1 VRGRIEGSGD
11 AIEGGAAGT
20 RHKLPCGECDP
31 SHSVHI
37 ESIAPE
43 IQQFIEVDADSV
55 T

>member
-11 AIEGGAAGT
+11 AIAGAAAGT
-20 RHKLPCGECDP
+20 HQKLPCGECDP

-43 IQQFIEVDADSV
+43 IQQVIEFDADSV